1 MSKGIN
7 EVRESAFSH
16 IASIKAF
23 EAMGQIWQ
31 RPEMRSRLGG
41 ILETARSP
49 VDRGSERQREW

>member
-1 MSKGIN
+1 M
-7 EVRESAFSH
+7 RESAFSH

-41 ILETARSP
+41 ILERARSP
-49 VDRGSERQREW
+49 VDRGSERQGVVKMRLVR

>member
-1 MSKGIN
+1 M
-7 EVRESAFSH
+7 RESAFSH

-41 ILETARSP
+41 ILERARSP
-49 VDRGSERQREW
+49 VDRGSERQGEWSR

>member
-1 MSKGIN
+1 M
-7 EVRESAFSH
+7 RESAFSH

-41 ILETARSP
+41 ILERARSP
-49 VDRGSERQREW
+49 VDRGSERQGEW